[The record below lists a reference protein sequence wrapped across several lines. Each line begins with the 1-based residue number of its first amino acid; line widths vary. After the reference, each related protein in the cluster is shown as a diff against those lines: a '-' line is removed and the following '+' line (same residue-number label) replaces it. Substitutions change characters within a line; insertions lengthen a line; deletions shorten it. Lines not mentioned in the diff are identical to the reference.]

1 MHVSLGLLYT
11 SPVAA
16 SGTPLWPAT
25 FGTVAQII
33 TAAGIIIGGAF
44 AYFKLVKG
52 RAFRPRAEII
62 TKPHIIDLNGDLG
75 LHIPIRLQ
83 NSGQVS
89 LLFSPRAPQQVYLS
103 QIKADTWNSAC
114 RNMKLVPW
122 EKYAAKNP
130 FGIALPEG
138 RGFDQAYKRK
148 KLSDPLAD
156 NQSADSDD
164 NESANSKRRLTEKL
178 AEAWGLNELSGC
190 EKIAPG
196 ESWVREILIPIESN
210 TVACLVRVSTH
221 PCTHVARWR
230 APVHKR
236 RCCQPSEEADDDTGL
251 NSTGLRFWKDVFV
264 TIPERGV

>member
-1 MHVSLGLLYT
+1 MYVSLEHLYM
-11 SPVAA
+11 SPAGA

-52 RAFRPRAEII
+52 RAFRPRAEIV
-62 TKPHIIDLNGDLG
+62 TKPRIVSLNGDLG

-103 QIKADTWNSAC
+103 QIKADTWNKAC
-114 RNMKLVPW
+114 RDMKLVPW
-122 EKYAAKNP
+122 EKYAAENP

-138 RGFDQAYKRK
+138 RGFDQAYKRE
-148 KLSDPLAD
+148 KLSDLPA
-156 NQSADSDD
+156 D
-164 NESANSKRRLTEKL
+164 NESADSVDNESAESKKLAERL
-178 AEAWGLNELSGC
+178 AEAWGLNELNGC

-196 ESWVREILIPIESN
+196 ESWIREILIPIKSD

-236 RCCQPSEEADDDTGL
+236 RCCQASEEEDDNAEL
-251 NSTGLRFWKDVFV
+251 NSRGLRFWKDVFV